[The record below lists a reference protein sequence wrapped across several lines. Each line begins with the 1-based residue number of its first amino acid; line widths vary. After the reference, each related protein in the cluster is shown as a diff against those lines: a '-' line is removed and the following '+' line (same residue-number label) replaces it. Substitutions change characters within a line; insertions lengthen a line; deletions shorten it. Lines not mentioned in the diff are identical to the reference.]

1 MGCGGSHGV
10 AGANLLPSTAA
21 RPSSRKVAMPMSLSF
36 PGFMLLLSPLL
47 VTIVIM
53 RPSWLEFLLLILPFV
68 AAILVALFAF
78 GAAKFL
84 GLGLIGLLI
93 LLCAITFEADARD
106 LIGRGGVSTA
116 LLERITQARD
126 TPSERAARQGTLKA
140 QSRQLRLARLIG
152 AECAILSLIAWLV
165 LM

>member
-1 MGCGGSHGV
+1 MG
-10 AGANLLPSTAA
+10 
-21 RPSSRKVAMPMSLSF
+21 LSF
-36 PGFMLLLSPLL
+36 PAFLLLLSPLL
-47 VTIVIM
+47 VAIMIV
-53 RPSWLEFLLLILPFV
+53 RPSWLEFFLLILPFI
-68 AAILVALFAF
+68 AAILVALFALS
-78 GAAKFL
+78 AAHFL
-84 GLGLIGLLI
+84 GLGLIGLLTV
-93 LLCAITFEADARD
+93 LCTFSIEADARD

>member
-1 MGCGGSHGV
+1 MRWRNSISSER
-10 AGANLLPSTAA
+10 GARATG
-21 RPSSRKVAMPMSLSF
+21 KVATAMSLSF

-47 VTIVIM
+47 VAIMIM
-53 RPSWLEFLLLILPFV
+53 RPSWLEFFFLILPFI
-68 AAILVALFAF
+68 AAILVALFAL

-84 GLGLIGLLI
+84 GLGLVGFLI
-93 LLCAITFEADARD
+93 VLCTITIEADARD
-106 LIGRGGVSTA
+106 LIGRSGVSA
-116 LLERITQARD
+116 GLLERIMQARERE

-152 AECAILSLIAWLV
+152 AEFVALSFIAWLV

>member
-1 MGCGGSHGV
+1 M
-10 AGANLLPSTAA
+10 T
-21 RPSSRKVAMPMSLSF
+21 LSF

-47 VTIVIM
+47 VAIAIV
-53 RPSWLEFLLLILPFV
+53 RPSWLEFCLLILPFI

-78 GAAKFL
+78 GAANFL

-93 LLCAITFEADARD
+93 VLCTLSIEADARD
-106 LIGRGGVSTA
+106 FIGRGGVSA
-116 LLERITQARD
+116 GLLERIAQARD

-152 AECAILSLIAWLV
+152 AEFVVLSLIAWLV
-165 LM
+165 LV

>member
-1 MGCGGSHGV
+1 
-10 AGANLLPSTAA
+10 
-21 RPSSRKVAMPMSLSF
+21 MSLSF

-47 VTIVIM
+47 VAIMIM
-53 RPSWLEFLLLILPFV
+53 RPSWLEFFLLILPLI
-68 AAILVALFAF
+68 AAILVAIFAF

-93 LLCAITFEADARD
+93 VLCTITIEADARD
-106 LIGRGGVSTA
+106 LIGRGGVSA
-116 LLERITQARD
+116 GLLERIMQARERA

-152 AECAILSLIAWLV
+152 AEFVILSLIAWLV

>member
-1 MGCGGSHGV
+1 MG
-10 AGANLLPSTAA
+10 
-21 RPSSRKVAMPMSLSF
+21 LSF

-47 VTIVIM
+47 VAIM
-53 RPSWLEFLLLILPFV
+53 IIRPSWQEFFLLILPFI

-78 GAAKFL
+78 GAANFL

-93 LLCAITFEADARD
+93 VLCTISIEADARD
-106 LIGRGGVSTA
+106 LIGRGGVSA
-116 LLERITQARD
+116 GLLERITQARD

-152 AECAILSLIAWLV
+152 AEFVILSFFAWLV
-165 LM
+165 LV